1 MKLLFIS
8 QGVTVDDQRSYAA
21 ALSRACVGG
30 APLEVVNIPFLG
42 VLRTQGWEALWWQI
56 VECAKAFM
64 PDIVFFQFFHGF
76 DDRGADP
83 TACLD
88 GLCALKPK
96 PLIFASLGDPY
107 GFNFPFRRIP
117 NRVLMSIARRGD
129 AFFTTSLGELGEY
142 LAANGVKNI
151 VFLPHAHD
159 DANFVTGGLGQ
170 DFDVAMVGSCLVTL
184 RPHMLPWTLGN
195 SLRRKYVARLLWKR
209 YGKRFG
215 LFGNGWRGYPCWQ
228 GPIGFRDQVRL
239 FRSCRCV
246 VDAPAP
252 VTADYYASDRPFY
265 IAGSG
270 SPLVMQR
277 IRGFER
283 IFQDGV
289 SAFYFDRLSEVT
301 QACDRAL
308 SLDKSTRMRN
318 QAETAKIVNGRQTFD
333 QRVDT
338 ILSVAEALKANDVRL
353 IRPWHFNGD
362 FGKMSVEELGV
373 VNWTRIVK

>member
-8 QGVTVDDQRSYAA
+8 QGVTVDDQRSYAT
-21 ALSRACVGG
+21 ALTRAHVGG
-30 APLEVVNIPFLG
+30 VPLEVVNIPFLA
-42 VLRTQGWEALWWQI
+42 VLRTQGWKALWRQI
-56 VECAKAFM
+56 IERAGAFL

-76 DDRGADP
+76 DDHGVDP

-88 GLCALKPK
+88 ELRTLKTP

-117 NRVLMSIARRGD
+117 NRVLMTIARRGD
-129 AFFTTSLGELGEY
+129 AFFTTSLGRLSEY
-142 LAANGVKNI
+142 LASEGVKNI

-159 DANFVTGGLGQ
+159 DANFTDGDLGQ
-170 DFDVAMVGSCLVTL
+170 DFDVAMVGSCAVTL
-184 RPHMLPWTLGN
+184 HPKMLPWTLRN
-195 SLRRKYVARLLWKR
+195 SLQRKYVARRLWKR
-209 YGKRFG
+209 YGNRFG
-215 LFGNGWRGYPCWQ
+215 LFGNGWSGHPCWK
-228 GPIGFRDQVRL
+228 GPIGFRDQLRL

-252 VTADYYASDRPFY
+252 VMVDYYASDRPFY

-270 SPLVMQR
+270 SPLVMHR
-277 IRGFER
+277 IRGVER

-301 QACDRAL
+301 QACDHAL
-308 SLDKSTRMRN
+308 SLDETTRMRN
-318 QAETAKIVNGRQTFD
+318 RAETMKLVKGRQTFD

-338 ILSVAEALKANDVRL
+338 ILSVSEALRANDVRL
-353 IRPWHFNGD
+353 IRPWHFQGD

-373 VNWTRIVK
+373 VNWKGMRG

>member
-21 ALSRACVGG
+21 ALARAHFGG

-42 VLRTQGWEALWWQI
+42 VLRTQGWEALWLQI
-56 VECAKAFM
+56 IERAKAFM

-76 DDRGADP
+76 DDRGVDP
-83 TACLD
+83 TVCLD

-96 PLIFASLGDPY
+96 PLIFASLGALY

-129 AFFTTSLGELGEY
+129 AFFTTSLGDLDWY
-142 LAANGVKNI
+142 LACNGVKNI

-159 DANFVTGGLGQ
+159 DASFTDGDFGR
-170 DFDVAMVGSCLVTL
+170 DFDVAMVGSCAVTL
-184 RPHMLPWTLGN
+184 RPNMLPWTLRN
-195 SLRRKYVARLLWKR
+195 ALQRKYVARLLWKR

-215 LFGNGWRGYPCWQ
+215 LFGNGWRGHPCWQ

-252 VTADYYASDRPFY
+252 VVADYYASDRPFY

-283 IFQDGV
+283 IFQDGI

-301 QACDRAL
+301 QACDRVL
-308 SLDKSTRMRN
+308 SLDEPTRMRN
-318 QAETAKIVNGRQTFD
+318 QAETTKIVNGRQTFD

-373 VNWTRIVK
+373 VNWSGIVK